1 MKKLLYIC
9 GDSFAVPDPAYG
21 PCWADYLQALVPT
34 HHIINLSR
42 VCASNLM
49 ISQQVDQAIPYADQI
64 IVLCTASTRSQ
75 TRLNGQVVPYS
86 IHSLDRTT
94 PFNARQLGA
103 LQSYT
108 REFFDL
114 DLAIYENQ
122 CIIESM
128 LQRLTDS
135 HRPFLWDQGGFEH
148 ASYGGTRQ
156 YFAKWSWRRSSR
168 NLWDYAQSREH
179 RPYYHIT
186 DDHVHREVAAYYAGW
201 IHAQT
206 R

>member
-1 MKKLLYIC
+1 MKQLLYIC
-9 GDSFAVPDPAYG
+9 GDSFAVPDPEYG
-21 PCWADYLQALVPT
+21 ACWVDYLAQLIPT
-34 HHIINLSR
+34 HHVVNLSR

-49 ISQQVDQAIPYADQI
+49 ISQQVDQAIAHADQI

-75 TRLNGQVVPYS
+75 TRLAGQVVPYS
-86 IHSLDRTT
+86 THSLDHTT
-94 PFNARQLGA
+94 PFSSQQLA
-103 LQSYT
+103 IIKNYT

-135 HRPFLWDQGGFEH
+135 NRPFLWDQGGFEH

-156 YFAKWSWRRSSR
+156 YFAKWYWRRSSR
-168 NLWDYAQSREH
+168 NLWDYTVTRQH
-179 RPYYHIT
+179 RPYYHIS
-186 DDHVHREVAAYYAGW
+186 DDRVHREVAAYYAGW
-201 IHAQT
+201 IHAQA
-206 R
+206 

>member
-1 MKKLLYIC
+1 MKPLLYIC
-9 GDSFAVPDPAYG
+9 GDSFAVPDPEYG
-21 PCWADYLQALVPT
+21 PCWVDYLQQSIPT

-49 ISQQVDQAIPYADQI
+49 ISQQVDQALAHGDQI

-75 TRLNGQVVPYS
+75 TRQNGQVVPYS
-86 IHSLDRTT
+86 IHSLDQTT
-94 PFNARQLGA
+94 PFSPQQLAA
-103 LQSYT
+103 LQVYT
-108 REFFDL
+108 RKFFDL

-135 HRPFLWDQGGFEH
+135 NRPFVWDQGGFEH
-148 ASYGGTRQ
+148 PSYGGTQQ
-156 YFAKWSWRRSSR
+156 YFAKWAWRRSSR

-201 IHAQT
+201 IHAQA
-206 R
+206 

>member
-1 MKKLLYIC
+1 MKPLLYIC
-9 GDSFAVPDPAYG
+9 GDSFGVPDPEYG
-21 PCWADYLQALVPT
+21 PCWVDYLSRLVPT
-34 HHIINLSR
+34 HHVVNLSR

-49 ISQQVDQAIPYADQI
+49 ISQQVDQAIKSADQI

-75 TRLNGQVVPYS
+75 TRQNGQVVPYS
-86 IHSLDRTT
+86 IHSLDSTT
-94 PFNARQLGA
+94 PFSTRQLA
-103 LQSYT
+103 VLKSHT

-135 HRPFLWDQGGFEH
+135 ARPFLWDQGGFEH
-148 ASYGGTRQ
+148 ASYGGTQ
-156 YFAKWSWRRSSR
+156 EYFGKWAWRRSSR
-168 NLWDYAQSREH
+168 NLWDYAQSRDH

-186 DDHVHREVAAYYAGW
+186 DPVVHQQVARYYAGW
-201 IHAQT
+201 IHAQA
-206 R
+206 

>member
-9 GDSFAVPDPAYG
+9 GDSFGVPDPVYG
-21 PCWADYLQALVPT
+21 HCWVDYLQTLVPT
-34 HHIINLSR
+34 HHVINLSR

-49 ISQQVDQAIPYADQI
+49 ISQQVDQALPHADHL

-86 IHSLDRTT
+86 MHSLDHTT
-94 PFNARQLGA
+94 PFNSRQIAVLR
-103 LQSYT
+103 SHT

-135 HRPFLWDQGGFEH
+135 NRPFLWDQGGFEH
-148 ASYGGTRQ
+148 DSYGGTGQ
-156 YFAKWSWRRSSR
+156 YFAKWLWRRSSR
-168 NLWDYAQSREH
+168 NLWDYTTTRQH
-179 RPYYHIT
+179 RPYYHIK
-186 DDHVHREVAAYYAGW
+186 DDHVHRDVAGYYAGW
-201 IHAQT
+201 IHAQA
-206 R
+206 